1 VAWDDPLPAPS
12 RSGGFTP
19 GVSAVTPPIAGL
31 LNTSVKLGFINLSHV
46 VGRPRL
52 KRRGLSCG
60 VKIPTLEEV
69 LRELGSRVSYV
80 IELKH
85 GSDLYPG
92 IEGKVI
98 NLVRRYGIRAKI
110 VSFDF
115 DALERVRSIDES
127 IEMGL
132 IFIGKPRWF
141 IETARR
147 LRAQWLQAEYRLVN
161 EADVRAVHEAG
172 LKIGVWTVNDADLA
186 LRMVKMGVDEV
197 TTDNPSLIL
206 KALRG
211 G

>member
-1 VAWDDPLPAPS
+1 L
-12 RSGGFTP
+12 
-19 GVSAVTPPIAGL
+19 GVSIVTPPIAGL
-31 LNTSVKLGFINLSHV
+31 LNTPVKLVFINLSHV
-46 VGRPRL
+46 VGRPRP
-52 KRRGLSCG
+52 KGRGLSCG

-85 GSDLYPG
+85 GSDFYPG

-127 IEMGL
+127 IEIGL

-141 IETARR
+141 IEAARR